1 MNSTG
6 SIFEPPPMA
15 IFGNISGC
23 NDSEHPV
30 FGYFGASA
38 IATKGI
44 FIPANEAPYP
54 PSDTLIW
61 PDDCR
66 IMGNSTAIKPSF
78 W

>member
-6 SIFEPPPMA
+6 SIFEPAPSA
-15 IFGNISGC
+15 ILGNIENV
-23 NDSEHPV
+23 NDPEDII

-38 IATKGI
+38 ISTKSI
-44 FIPANEAPYP
+44 FIPAIEAPYP
-54 PSDTLIW
+54 PNDILIL

-66 IMGNSTAIKPSF
+66 MMGNSTAIKPSF